1 MKLLAKEIYEA
12 KFAGMSAEEFESV
25 DIQKEIQEY
34 IIDVHGNAL
43 SDIIIDLFNSH
54 VAREII
60 EEVIDEDPYNDSN
73 NIELFLG
80 CWGCVSHTGEDCNT
94 HERHECYVTSIL
106 RKLQRMDL
114 PATHENVKKVLDE
127 C

>member
-1 MKLLAKEIYEA
+1 MELLAKEIYEA

-34 IIDVHGNAL
+34 IIDVYGNTL
-43 SDIIIDLFNSH
+43 SNRITNIFYSND
-54 VAREII
+54 ARNII
-60 EEVIDEDPYNDSN
+60 EEVICEDPYSDGDC
-73 NIELFLG
+73 IEMFLG
-80 CWGCVSHTGEDCNT
+80 CWGCSTHTGEDCNSN
-94 HERHECYVTSIL
+94 ERHECYVNNIL
-106 RKLQRMDL
+106 RNLKRMNL